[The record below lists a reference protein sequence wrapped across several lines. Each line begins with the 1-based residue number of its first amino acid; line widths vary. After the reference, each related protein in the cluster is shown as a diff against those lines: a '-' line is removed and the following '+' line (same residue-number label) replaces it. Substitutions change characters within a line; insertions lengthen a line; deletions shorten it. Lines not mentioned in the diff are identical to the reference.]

1 MAMRQE
7 VAEAVKQLRPLPKVV
22 MRLMELL
29 ESDTATTEQIEAVI
43 VADPVMC
50 GRVLQVANSA
60 YYGLARQVS
69 TVQHAL
75 LVLGSQTVKGIAL
88 SVAAVDAFRAQRS
101 ISAVERDLWRHA
113 FYTALCARGIA
124 LTCKWGVSVAEDA
137 YIVGLLHD
145 IGALFL
151 MMQYPA
157 RYQPLIAIADE
168 TERLEREV
176 QVFGCDH
183 ADVSAMIADHWRL
196 PERIVQAIAHHHAP
210 CLPDGENRRLA
221 AAVLQ
226 AEAWQHGGGAPA
238 EVASLI
244 RLSEQE
250 QARMM
255 AQAHQQTALYEQ
267 MLFS

>member
-1 MAMRQE
+1 MVLRQE
-7 VAEAVKQLRPLPKVV
+7 VADAVNQLRPLPRVV
-22 MRLMELL
+22 MRLVELL

-75 LVLGSQTVKGIAL
+75 LVLGSRTVRGIAL
-88 SVAAVDAFRAQRS
+88 SVAAVDAFRAHRS
-101 ISAVERDLWRHA
+101 VSAAERDLWRHA
-113 FYTALCARGIA
+113 FSTALCARGIA
-124 LTCKWGVSVAEDA
+124 LTLRWGVSLAEDA

-151 MMQYPA
+151 RTRYRA
-157 RYQPLIAIADE
+157 LYQPLMAIANE

-176 QVFGCDH
+176 QIFGCDH
-183 ADVSAMIADHWRL
+183 ADVGAMIADHWRL

-210 CLPDGENRRLA
+210 YLPDGENRRLM

-238 EVASLI
+238 EVAVLI

-250 QARMM
+250 QAQMM
-255 AQAHQQTALYEQ
+255 AQAQEQTALYEQ

>member
-22 MRLMELL
+22 MRLVELL
-29 ESDTATTEQIEAVI
+29 ESDTATTEQIEAVMT
-43 VADPVMC
+43 ADPVMC

-60 YYGLARQVS
+60 YYGLERQIS
-69 TVQHAL
+69 TIHHAL

-88 SVAAVDAFRAQRS
+88 SVAAVGALQTGRGV
-101 ISAVERDLWRHA
+101 SAMERGLWRHA
-113 FYTALCARGIA
+113 FYTALCARTIA
-124 LTCKWGVSVAEDA
+124 LTCKWGVRVAEDA

-151 MMQYPA
+151 MTRYQA
-157 RYQPLIAIADE
+157 RYQPLTAIADE
-168 TERLEREV
+168 AERLEHEV
-176 QVFGCDH
+176 QLFGCDH
-183 ADVSAMIADHWRL
+183 ADVGAMIADYWRL

-210 CLPDGENRRLA
+210 CLPDGENRRLL

-226 AEAWQHGGGAPA
+226 AEAWSHGGGAPA
-238 EVASLI
+238 EVAALVY
-244 RLSEQE
+244 LGEQE
-250 QARMM
+250 RASIEAHAQQQA
-255 AQAHQQTALYEQ
+255 ALYEQ